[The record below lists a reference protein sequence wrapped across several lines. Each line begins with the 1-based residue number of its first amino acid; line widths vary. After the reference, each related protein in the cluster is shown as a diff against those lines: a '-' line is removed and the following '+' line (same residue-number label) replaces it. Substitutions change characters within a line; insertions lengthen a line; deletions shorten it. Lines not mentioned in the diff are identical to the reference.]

1 MAARSKASKVQGLP
15 EVFRPQDAKQASRA
29 AAGGEIRRLARP
41 LYTTNLDEPAERL
54 IARRWAQVAAI
65 YFPLGR

>member
-1 MAARSKASKVQGLP
+1 MAARSKASKVQDLP

-29 AAGGEIRRLARP
+29 AAGGEIRRLARA